1 MDFSD
6 QENLQKIIKEIQM
19 FKVYSTN
26 IVALGY
32 DESRKILRVIFKG
45 NSSYLYFNVEPEV
58 WENLK
63 NSESKGRTLSE
74 SIIKQKD
81 KYGLYICSP

>member
-6 QENLQKIIKEIQM
+6 QENLQEIIKEIQM

-32 DESRKILRVIFKG
+32 NESRKILRVIFKG

-81 KYGLYICSP
+81 KYKYIKI

>member
-1 MDFSD
+1 MDFSDD
-6 QENLQKIIKEIQM
+6 QENLQEIIKEIQM

-81 KYGLYICSP
+81 KYKYIKI

>member
-1 MDFSD
+1 MDFCD
-6 QENLQKIIKEIQM
+6 QENLQEIIKEIQM

-81 KYGLYICSP
+81 KYKYIKI

>member
-6 QENLQKIIKEIQM
+6 QENLQEIIKEIQM

-26 IVALGY
+26 IIALGY

-81 KYGLYICSP
+81 KYKYIKI

>member
-6 QENLQKIIKEIQM
+6 QENLQEIIKEIQM

-74 SIIKQKD
+74 SIVKQKD
-81 KYGLYICSP
+81 KYKYIKI

>member
-6 QENLQKIIKEIQM
+6 QENLQEIIKEIQM

-26 IVALGY
+26 IVALDY

-58 WENLK
+58 
-63 NSESKGRTLSE
+63 
-74 SIIKQKD
+74 
-81 KYGLYICSP
+81 

>member
-6 QENLQKIIKEIQM
+6 QENLQEIIKEIQM

-74 SIIKQKD
+74 SIIKQKN
-81 KYGLYICSP
+81 KYKYIKI

>member
-6 QENLQKIIKEIQM
+6 QENLQEIIKEIQM

-74 SIIKQKD
+74 NIIKQKD
-81 KYGLYICSP
+81 KYKYIKI

>member
-1 MDFSD
+1 MDFLD

-81 KYGLYICSP
+81 KYKYIKI

>member
-6 QENLQKIIKEIQM
+6 QENLQEIIKEIQM

-63 NSESKGRTLSE
+63 NSECKGRTLSE

-81 KYGLYICSP
+81 KYKYIKI

>member
-6 QENLQKIIKEIQM
+6 QENLQEIIKEIQM

-63 NSESKGRTLSE
+63 NSESKGRTLNE

-81 KYGLYICSP
+81 KYKYIKI

>member
-6 QENLQKIIKEIQM
+6 QENLQEIIKEIQM

-45 NSSYLYFNVEPEV
+45 NSSYLYFNLEPEV

-63 NSESKGRTLSE
+63 NSESKGRTLRE
-74 SIIKQKD
+74 SIIKKKD
-81 KYGLYICSP
+81 KYKYITI

>member
-1 MDFSD
+1 MNFSD
-6 QENLQKIIKEIQM
+6 QENLQEIIKEIQM

-81 KYGLYICSP
+81 KYKYIKI

>member
-6 QENLQKIIKEIQM
+6 QENLQEIIKEIQM

-45 NSSYLYFNVEPEV
+45 NSSYLYFNVEHEV

-81 KYGLYICSP
+81 KYKYIKI

>member
-6 QENLQKIIKEIQM
+6 QENLQEIIKEIQM

-32 DESRKILRVIFKG
+32 DESKKILRVIFKG

-81 KYGLYICSP
+81 KYKYIKI

>member
-81 KYGLYICSP
+81 KYKYIKI

>member
-6 QENLQKIIKEIQM
+6 QENLQEIIKEIQM

-81 KYGLYICSP
+81 KYKYIKI

>member
-1 MDFSD
+1 MDFSA
-6 QENLQKIIKEIQM
+6 QENLQEIIKEIQM

-81 KYGLYICSP
+81 KYKYIKI

>member
-6 QENLQKIIKEIQM
+6 QENLQEIIKEIQM

-58 WENLK
+58 RENLK

-81 KYGLYICSP
+81 KYKYIKI

>member
-6 QENLQKIIKEIQM
+6 QENLQEIIKEIQM

-45 NSSYLYFNVEPEV
+45 NSSDLYFNVEPKL
-58 WENLK
+58 WENWK
-63 NSESKGRTLSE
+63 NSQTKDRTLGE
-74 SIIKQKD
+74 NII
-81 KYGLYICSP
+81 

>member
-6 QENLQKIIKEIQM
+6 EENLQEIIKEIQM

-81 KYGLYICSP
+81 KYKYIKI

>member
-6 QENLQKIIKEIQM
+6 QENLQEIIKEIQM

-45 NSSYLYFNVEPEV
+45 NSSYLYFNVEPGV

-81 KYGLYICSP
+81 KYKYIKI

>member
-6 QENLQKIIKEIQM
+6 QENLQEIIKEIQM

-32 DESRKILRVIFKG
+32 DESRKILRVIFKD

-81 KYGLYICSP
+81 KYKYIKI

>member
-6 QENLQKIIKEIQM
+6 QENLQEIIKEIQM

-32 DESRKILRVIFKG
+32 DESRKLLRVIFKG
-45 NSSYLYFNVEPEV
+45 NSSYLYFIVEPEV

-81 KYGLYICSP
+81 KYKYIKI

>member
-6 QENLQKIIKEIQM
+6 QENLQEIIKEIQM

-45 NSSYLYFNVEPEV
+45 NSSYLYFNVELEV

-81 KYGLYICSP
+81 KYKYIKI

>member
-6 QENLQKIIKEIQM
+6 QENLQEIIKEIQM

-45 NSSYLYFNVEPEV
+45 NSSYLYFNVEPEI

-81 KYGLYICSP
+81 KYKYIKI